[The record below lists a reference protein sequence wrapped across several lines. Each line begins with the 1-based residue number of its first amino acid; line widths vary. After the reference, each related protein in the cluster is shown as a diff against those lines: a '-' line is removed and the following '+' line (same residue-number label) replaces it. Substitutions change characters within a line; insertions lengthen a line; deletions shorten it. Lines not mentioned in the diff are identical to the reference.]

1 MAAKF
6 QYIDNKHML
15 TFKALP
21 KLTFSEDNKGYIKYG
36 KDNLYPQELV
46 RLFNE
51 HPEHRAIVNR
61 KARYIWG
68 KGLKAVNEVDQIKV
82 DTFIDNFN
90 RKETLNQAGKKVSLN
105 TELFNGVYVEVITN
119 LQGQPIEMYFLNSA
133 NCRISECETKLYFSK
148 NWNKNT
154 QAKDIKCINKFENN
168 GTAGTFFIDF
178 KYYTASA
185 SKLESVYPIAQY
197 QSIVNDINTDVDIST
212 FNKNYV
218 SSGFSVGKIINF
230 FNGQPTD
237 EMIHSIERSFK
248 GTYTGENGES
258 LMITHSDRDDKA
270 PEVVDVSVNDLSE
283 KFAFTSKRAMKKI
296 FAGHEMSPELFNIKF
311 DESFLSGSPDL
322 LILQELFVKGY
333 IEPRQTDLL
342 EFLSY
347 LSFLK
352 TGEYL
357 EMMFEPISLIGAD
370 LSNDVDLSIAERRT
384 LKGYA
389 TDEAATKPQAQA
401 VNDAINALSP
411 LVANK
416 VLESMSQ
423 DEIRALA
430 SLPPKNAMTNIDGTP
445 VIDVNGMP
453 VAATNSGT
461 TNDSLTGL
469 SAADNADMYRIV
481 RDYTKGKINEHL
493 AVTRL
498 TAYGI
503 DETQAKKILG
513 IEQTQTI
520 LSKVKNLFSSDK
532 TDKILLALEACAED
546 DNDDDII
553 LIEAA
558 HIYNSKDALKY
569 ERQIMKFA
577 DALVISIEELDN
589 AVLTALKGNPTLTI
603 DDIATTLKYDAIKV
617 SESIARLT
625 KNGFLDDTI
634 GGFKPTQKA
643 LDKPTEPIVSREIYT
658 VYKYDVNPDKPRL
671 SPGGKSRPFCSKM
684 MTLSLTKSWTFER
697 LDAMEN
703 DLGTN
708 VWDYRG
714 GYYNNPDTGVIDPDC
729 RHLWYAITKTRT
741 RKK

>member
-1 MAAKF
+1 MAVKF
-6 QYIDNKHML
+6 QYIDNKHMMS
-15 TFKALP
+15 FKAMP
-21 KLTFSEDNKGYIKYG
+21 KLIFSEDTKGYIKYG

-61 KARYIWG
+61 KSRYIFG
-68 KGLKAVNEVDQIKV
+68 KGIKAVNEVDTIKV
-82 DTFIDNFN
+82 QTFVDNFN
-90 RKETLNQAGKKVSLN
+90 RKESLNQCGKKLTTN

-119 LQGQPIEMYFLNSA
+119 LQGQPIEFYFLNSA

-148 NWNKNT
+148 NWSKNT
-154 QAKDIKCINKFENN
+154 QSRDIKTIYKFENN

-185 SKLESVYPIAQY
+185 SKIESVYPTAQY
-197 QSIVNDINTDVDIST
+197 QSIVNDINTDIDIST

-237 EMIHSIERSFK
+237 DMIHSIERAFK

-270 PEVVDVSVNDLSE
+270 PEVVDVSVTDLSE

-296 FAGHEMSPELFNIKF
+296 FAGHEMAPELFNIKF
-311 DESFLSGSPDL
+311 DDSFLSGSPDL

-333 IEPRQTDLL
+333 IEPRQADLL
-342 EFLSY
+342 EFISY

-370 LSNDVDLSIAERRT
+370 LSNDADLTQDERRK
-384 LKGYA
+384 LKGY
-389 TDEAATKPQAQA
+389 E
-401 VNDAINALSP
+401 P
-411 LVANK
+411 LVAIPTDING
-416 VLESMSQ
+416 Q
-423 DEIRALA
+423 P
-430 SLPPKNAMTNIDGTP
+430 LPIT
-445 VIDVNGMP
+445 
-453 VAATNSGT
+453 ATI
-461 TNDSLTGL
+461 TNDNLTGL

-503 DETQAKKILG
+503 DENQAKKILG
-513 IEQTQTI
+513 IEVKMSSDNDPILMALMSCGRIEDKSTYTI
-520 LSKVKNLFSSDK
+520 LKREKVNFKSSV
-532 TDKILLALEACAED
+532 
-546 DNDDDII
+546 
-553 LIEAA
+553 
-558 HIYNSKDALKY
+558 DALKY

-577 DALVISIEELDN
+577 DALIITVQELDN
-589 AVLTALKGNPTLTI
+589 AVLNALKGNPSMSINELVSITQSEF
-603 DDIATTLKYDAIKV
+603 YKV
-617 SESIARLT
+617 EQSIARLIDKELLT
-625 KNGFLDDTI
+625 DSVS
-634 GGFKPTQKA
+634 GFKPTAKA
-643 LDKPTEPIVSREIYT
+643 LEKKTEPIESDEIYT
-658 VYKYDVNPDKPRL
+658 IYKYEVNEDKPSLR
-671 SPGGKSRPFCSKM
+671 PGGKSRTFCVKM
-684 MTLSLTKSWTFER
+684 LAKKHEYDFEELDRMT
-697 LDAMEN
+697 N

-714 GYYNNPDTGVIDPDC
+714 GYYNNPSTGQIDPDC
-729 RHLWYAITKTRT
+729 RHLWMAETRL
-741 RKK
+741 RKKKK

>member
-68 KGLKAVNEVDQIKV
+68 KGLKAVNEIDQIKV
-82 DTFIDNFN
+82 ETFVDNFN
-90 RKETLNQAGKKVSLN
+90 RKESLNQCGKKLTTN

-148 NWNKNT
+148 NWNRNT
-154 QAKDIKCINKFENN
+154 QSKDIKCINKFENN
-168 GTAGTFFIDF
+168 GMAGTFFIDF

-185 SKLESVYPIAQY
+185 SKLESVYPTAQY
-197 QSIVNDINTDVDIST
+197 QSIVNDINTDIDIST

-237 EMIHSIERSFK
+237 DMIHSIERSFK

-270 PEVVDVSVNDLSE
+270 PEVVDVSVTDLSE

-296 FAGHEMSPELFNIKF
+296 FAGHEMAPELFNIKF

-333 IEPRQTDLL
+333 IEPRQADLL

-370 LSNDVDLSIAERRT
+370 LSNDTDLTQDERRK
-384 LKGYA
+384 LKGY
-389 TDEAATKPQAQA
+389 E
-401 VNDAINALSP
+401 P
-411 LVANK
+411 LVAIPTDING
-416 VLESMSQ
+416 EP
-423 DEIRALA
+423 
-430 SLPPKNAMTNIDGTP
+430 LPI
-445 VIDVNGMP
+445 
-453 VAATNSGT
+453 VATQ
-461 TNDSLTGL
+461 TNDSLKGL

-513 IEQTQTI
+513 IEVKM
-520 LSKVKNLFSSDK
+520 SKEKDKFLAHLEKCAIIEDPTTYTVIKRERVKSSN
-532 TDKILLALEACAED
+532 E
-546 DNDDDII
+546 
-553 LIEAA
+553 
-558 HIYNSKDALKY
+558 ALKY

-577 DALVISIEELDN
+577 DALVISIQELDS
-589 AVLTALKGNPTLTI
+589 AVLNALKGNPNMSI
-603 DDIATTLKYDAIKV
+603 DEIAKATQSDFYKV
-617 SESIARLT
+617 EESIGRLT

-658 VYKYDVNPDKPRL
+658 VYTYDLNEGVSYATNPNKISSNLL
-671 SPGGKSRPFCSKM
+671 STSHEFCKD
-684 MTLSLTKSWTFER
+684 TIGLTNKGMSWEFEAI
-697 LDAMEN
+697 DNMSN
-703 DLGTN
+703 DFGDSA
-708 VWDYRG
+708 WDYRG
-714 GYYNNPDTGVIDPDC
+714 GFTNKGGYIDSTC
-729 RHLWYAITKTRT
+729 NHSWYAETRV
-741 RKK
+741 RNKKK

>member
-36 KDNLYPQELV
+36 KDNMYPQELV

-68 KGLKAVNEVDQIKV
+68 KGLKAVNEIDQIKV

-90 RKETLNQAGKKVSLN
+90 RKETLNQAGKKLSLN

-119 LQGQPIEMYFLNSA
+119 LQGQPIEMYILNSA
-133 NCRISECETKLYFSK
+133 NCRISECETKLYFCK

-212 FNKNYV
+212 FNKNYCA
-218 SSGFSVGKIINF
+218 SGFSVGKIINF
-230 FNGQPTD
+230 YNGQPSD
-237 EMIHSIERSFK
+237 EMVHSIERAFK

-270 PEVVDVSVNDLSE
+270 PEVVDVTVNDLSE

-296 FAGHEMSPELFNIKF
+296 FAGHEMAPELFNIKF

-333 IEPRQTDLL
+333 VEPRQTDLL

-370 LSNDVDLSIAERRT
+370 LSNDADLTQDERRK
-384 LKGYA
+384 LKGY
-389 TDEAATKPQAQA
+389 E
-401 VNDAINALSP
+401 P
-411 LVANK
+411 LVA
-416 VLESMSQ
+416 VPL
-423 DEIRALA
+423 
-430 SLPPKNAMTNIDGTP
+430 
-445 VIDVNGMP
+445 DVNGEP
-453 VAATNSGT
+453 LPISATQ
-461 TNDSLTGL
+461 TNDSLKGL

-481 RDYTKGKINEHL
+481 RDYSKGKINEHL

-513 IEQTQTI
+513 IEVKMSSDNDPVLMA
-520 LSKVKNLFSSDK
+520 LSKCGRIEDPSTYTVLKRERVKSSN
-532 TDKILLALEACAED
+532 E
-546 DNDDDII
+546 
-553 LIEAA
+553 
-558 HIYNSKDALKY
+558 ALKY

-577 DALVISIEELDN
+577 DALLITIQELDS
-589 AVLTALKGNPTLTI
+589 AVLNALKGNPSMSINELV
-603 DDIATTLKYDAIKV
+603 DITQTDFYKV
-617 SESIARLT
+617 EKSIARLIEKGLLEDTT
-625 KNGFLDDTI
+625 K
-634 GGFKPTQKA
+634 GFKPTEKA
-643 LDKPTEPIVSREIYT
+643 AEKKTEPIVSDEIYT
-658 VYKYDVNPDKPRL
+658 VYKYEVNGDKPSL
-671 SPGGKSRPFCSKM
+671 LPGGKSRAFCSKLM
-684 MTLSLTKSWTFER
+684 ALNNEYTFEEIDGIR
-697 LDAMEN
+697 LEGMEN
-703 DLGTN
+703 VAGSN
-708 VWDYRG
+708 IWDYRG
-714 GYYNNPDTGVIDPDC
+714 GYFYNRSTGVTDPDC
-729 RHLWYAITKTRT
+729 RHLWMAETRV
-741 RKK
+741 RKKEKK

>member
-68 KGLKAVNEVDQIKV
+68 KGIKAVNEIDEIKV
-82 DTFIDNFN
+82 NTFIDNFN

-197 QSIVNDINTDVDIST
+197 QSIVNDINTDIDIST
-212 FNKNYV
+212 FNKNYC

-230 FNGQPTD
+230 YNGQPSD
-237 EMIHSIERSFK
+237 EMVHSIERAFK

-270 PEVVDVSVNDLSE
+270 PEVVDVTVSDLSE

-296 FAGHEMSPELFNIKF
+296 FAGHEMAPELFNIKF

-333 IEPRQTDLL
+333 IEPRQADLL

-370 LSNDVDLSIAERRT
+370 LSNDVDLTQDERRK
-384 LKGYA
+384 LKGY
-389 TDEAATKPQAQA
+389 E
-401 VNDAINALSP
+401 P
-411 LVANK
+411 LVA
-416 VLESMSQ
+416 VPL
-423 DEIRALA
+423 
-430 SLPPKNAMTNIDGTP
+430 
-445 VIDVNGMP
+445 DVNGQP
-453 VAATNSGT
+453 LPIVAAI
-461 TNDSLTGL
+461 TNDNLTGL

-481 RDYTKGKINEHL
+481 RDYSKGKINEHL

-503 DETQAKKILG
+503 DESQAKKILG
-513 IEQTQTI
+513 IEVKMSKEKDPI
-520 LSKVKNLFSSDK
+520 LM
-532 TDKILLALEACAED
+532 ALSQCGRIED
-546 DNDDDII
+546 PSTYTV
-553 LIEAA
+553 LKRERVR
-558 HIYNSKDALKY
+558 NSNEALKY

-577 DALVISIEELDN
+577 DALVITIQELDN
-589 AVLTALKGNPTLTI
+589 AVLNALKGDPTVTVN
-603 DDIATTLKYDAIKV
+603 DIAELTKTDTNRIK
-617 SESIARLT
+617 ESITRLVSR
-625 KNGFLDDTI
+625 GYLEDTTD
-634 GGFKPTQKA
+634 GFKPTPKA
-643 LDKPTEPIVSREIYT
+643 AEKKTEPIVSDEIYT
-658 VYKYDVNPDKPRL
+658 IYKYELNPDKPAL
-671 SPGGKSRPFCSKM
+671 KGKSRDFCVDLIALNREWEFDEIDKI
-684 MTLSLTKSWTFER
+684 SLKYI
-697 LDAMEN
+697 
-703 DLGTN
+703 GKN
-708 VWDYRG
+708 VGASNVFDYRG
-714 GYYNNPDTGVIDPDC
+714 GWYYNYETKQTDPDC
-729 RHLWYAITKTRT
+729 RHLWMAETRV
-741 RKK
+741 RKKEKK

>member
-68 KGLKAVNEVDQIKV
+68 KGLKAVNEIDQIKV

-283 KFAFTSKRAMKKI
+283 KFLFTSKRAMKKI
-296 FAGHEMSPELFNIKF
+296 FAGHEMAPELFNIKF

-333 IEPRQTDLL
+333 IEPRQADLL

-370 LSNDVDLSIAERRT
+370 LSNDQDLTQDERRK
-384 LKGYA
+384 LKGY
-389 TDEAATKPQAQA
+389 E
-401 VNDAINALSP
+401 P
-411 LVANK
+411 LVA
-416 VLESMSQ
+416 VPL
-423 DEIRALA
+423 
-430 SLPPKNAMTNIDGTP
+430 
-445 VIDVNGMP
+445 DVNGQP
-453 VAATNSGT
+453 LPITATI
-461 TNDSLTGL
+461 TNDNLTGL

-513 IEQTQTI
+513 IEVKMSSDNDPVLMA
-520 LSKVKNLFSSDK
+520 LSKCGRIEDPSTYTVLKRERVKSSN
-532 TDKILLALEACAED
+532 E
-546 DNDDDII
+546 
-553 LIEAA
+553 
-558 HIYNSKDALKY
+558 ALKY

-577 DALVISIEELDN
+577 DALVISIEELDS
-589 AVLTALKGNPTLTI
+589 AVLNALKGNPSMSINELVDVTQT
-603 DDIATTLKYDAIKV
+603 DFYKV
-617 SESIARLT
+617 EESIARLT

-658 VYKYDVNPDKPRL
+658 VYKYEVNDDKPSL
-671 SPGGKSRPFCSKM
+671 LPGGKSRAFCSKLM
-684 MTLSLTKSWTFER
+684 DMNRVYEFEEIDRISLSGVGK
-697 LDAMEN
+697 N
-703 DLGTN
+703 VGGTN
-708 VWDYRG
+708 IWDYRG
-714 GYYNNPDTGVIDPDC
+714 GYFYNRSTGVIDPDC
-729 RHLWYAITKTRT
+729 RHLWMAETRV
-741 RKK
+741 RNKEKK

>member
-1 MAAKF
+1 MAVKF

-296 FAGHEMSPELFNIKF
+296 FAGHEMAPELFNIKF

-333 IEPRQTDLL
+333 IEPRQADLL

-370 LSNDVDLSIAERRT
+370 LSNDQDLTQDERRK
-384 LKGYA
+384 LKGY
-389 TDEAATKPQAQA
+389 E
-401 VNDAINALSP
+401 P
-411 LVANK
+411 LVAIP
-416 VLESMSQ
+416 L
-423 DEIRALA
+423 
-430 SLPPKNAMTNIDGTP
+430 
-445 VIDVNGMP
+445 DVNGQP
-453 VAATNSGT
+453 LPIVATQ

-503 DETQAKKILG
+503 DETQARKILG
-513 IEQTQTI
+513 IEVKMSSDNDPVLMA
-520 LSKVKNLFSSDK
+520 LSKCGRIEDPSTYTVLKRERVKSSN
-532 TDKILLALEACAED
+532 E
-546 DNDDDII
+546 
-553 LIEAA
+553 
-558 HIYNSKDALKY
+558 ALKY

-577 DALVISIEELDN
+577 DALVITIQELDN
-589 AVLTALKGNPTLTI
+589 AVLNALQGNPTVTINEIAELTK
-603 DDIATTLKYDAIKV
+603 TDANRIK
-617 SESIARLT
+617 ESITRLVSR
-625 KNGFLDDTI
+625 GYLEDTTS
-634 GGFKPTQKA
+634 GFKPTPKA
-643 LDKPTEPIVSREIYT
+643 AEKKAEPIVSDEIYT
-658 VYKYDVNPDKPRL
+658 IYKYEVNDDKPKL
-671 SPGGKSRPFCSKM
+671 LPGGKSREFCSDLIALNREWEFDEIDKIS
-684 MTLSLTKSWTFER
+684 LSGIGK
-697 LDAMEN
+697 N
-703 DLGTN
+703 VGGTN
-708 VWDYRG
+708 IWDYRG
-714 GYYNNPDTGVIDPDC
+714 GYFYNRETGVTDPDC
-729 RHLWYAITKTRT
+729 RHLWMAETRV
-741 RKK
+741 RNKEKK

>member
-68 KGLKAVNEVDQIKV
+68 KGLKAVNEIDQIKV

-185 SKLESVYPIAQY
+185 SKLESVYAIAQY
-197 QSIVNDINTDVDIST
+197 QSIVNDINTDIDIST
-212 FNKNYV
+212 FNKNYC

-230 FNGQPTD
+230 YNGQPSD
-237 EMIHSIERSFK
+237 EMVHSIERAFK

-270 PEVVDVSVNDLSE
+270 PEVVDVTVNDLSE

-296 FAGHEMSPELFNIKF
+296 FAGHEMAPELFNIKF

-333 IEPRQTDLL
+333 VEPRQADLL

-370 LSNDVDLSIAERRT
+370 LSNDTDLTQDERRK
-384 LKGYA
+384 LKGY
-389 TDEAATKPQAQA
+389 E
-401 VNDAINALSP
+401 P
-411 LVANK
+411 LVA
-416 VLESMSQ
+416 VPL
-423 DEIRALA
+423 
-430 SLPPKNAMTNIDGTP
+430 
-445 VIDVNGMP
+445 DVNGQP
-453 VAATNSGT
+453 LPIAATV
-461 TNDSLTGL
+461 TNDNLTGL

-513 IEQTQTI
+513 IEVKM
-520 LSKVKNLFSSDK
+520 SKQKDKFLAHLEKCAIIEDPSTYTVLKRERVKSSN
-532 TDKILLALEACAED
+532 E
-546 DNDDDII
+546 
-553 LIEAA
+553 
-558 HIYNSKDALKY
+558 ALKY

-577 DALVISIEELDN
+577 DALVISIQELDN
-589 AVLTALKGNPTLTI
+589 AVLTALKGNPTMSI
-603 DDIATTLKYDAIKV
+603 DEIAKATQSDFYKV
-617 SESIARLT
+617 EESIGRLT

-658 VYKYDVNPDKPRL
+658 VYTYDLNEGVSYATNPNKISSNLL
-671 SPGGKSRPFCSKM
+671 STSHEFCKD
-684 MTLSLTKSWTFER
+684 TIGLTNKGMSWEFEAI
-697 LDAMEN
+697 DNMSN
-703 DLGTN
+703 DFGDSA
-708 VWDYRG
+708 WDYRG
-714 GYYNNPDTGVIDPDC
+714 GFTNKGGYIDSTC
-729 RHLWYAITKTRT
+729 NHSWYAETRV
-741 RKK
+741 RNKEKK

>member
-68 KGLKAVNEVDQIKV
+68 KGLKAVNEIDQIKV

-133 NCRISECETKLYFSK
+133 NCRISECETKLYFCK

-283 KFAFTSKRAMKKI
+283 KFLFTSKRAMKKI
-296 FAGHEMSPELFNIKF
+296 FAGHEMAPELFNIKF

-333 IEPRQTDLL
+333 VEPRQTDLL

-370 LSNDVDLSIAERRT
+370 LSNDQDLTQDERRK
-384 LKGYA
+384 LKGY
-389 TDEAATKPQAQA
+389 E
-401 VNDAINALSP
+401 P
-411 LVANK
+411 LVA
-416 VLESMSQ
+416 VPL
-423 DEIRALA
+423 
-430 SLPPKNAMTNIDGTP
+430 
-445 VIDVNGMP
+445 DVNGEP
-453 VAATNSGT
+453 LPIAATI
-461 TNDSLTGL
+461 TNDNLKGL

-513 IEQTQTI
+513 IEVKMSSDNDPVLMA
-520 LSKVKNLFSSDK
+520 LSKCGRIEDPSTYTVLKRERVKSSN
-532 TDKILLALEACAED
+532 E
-546 DNDDDII
+546 
-553 LIEAA
+553 
-558 HIYNSKDALKY
+558 ALKY

-577 DALVISIEELDN
+577 DALVISIEELDSAILN
-589 AVLTALKGNPTLTI
+589 ALKGNPSMSINELVEVTQT
-603 DDIATTLKYDAIKV
+603 DFYKV
-617 SESIARLT
+617 EESIARLT

-658 VYKYDVNPDKPRL
+658 VYKYEVNDDKPSL
-671 SPGGKSRPFCSKM
+671 LPGGKSRAFCSKLM
-684 MTLSLTKSWTFER
+684 ALNKEYEFEEIDRISLSDVGK
-697 LDAMEN
+697 N
-703 DLGTN
+703 VGGTN
-708 VWDYRG
+708 IWDYRG
-714 GYYNNPDTGVIDPDC
+714 GYFYNRDTGVIDPDC
-729 RHLWYAITKTRT
+729 RHLWMAETRV
-741 RKK
+741 RNKEKK

>member
-68 KGLKAVNEVDQIKV
+68 KGLKAVNEIDQIKV

-133 NCRISECETKLYFSK
+133 NCRISECETKLYFCK

-283 KFAFTSKRAMKKI
+283 KFLFTSKRAMKKI
-296 FAGHEMSPELFNIKF
+296 FAGHEMAPELFNIKF

-333 IEPRQTDLL
+333 IEPRQADLL

-370 LSNDVDLSIAERRT
+370 LSNDVDLTQDERRK
-384 LKGYA
+384 LKGY
-389 TDEAATKPQAQA
+389 E
-401 VNDAINALSP
+401 P
-411 LVANK
+411 LVA
-416 VLESMSQ
+416 VPL
-423 DEIRALA
+423 
-430 SLPPKNAMTNIDGTP
+430 
-445 VIDVNGMP
+445 DVNGQP
-453 VAATNSGT
+453 LPITATI
-461 TNDSLTGL
+461 TNDNLTGL

-513 IEQTQTI
+513 IE
-520 LSKVKNLFSSDK
+520 VKMSSDK
-532 TDKILLALEACAED
+532 GEDKILAK
-546 DNDDDII
+546 
-553 LIEAA
+553 LISLVKTDTSNYTVLKREK
-558 HIYNSKDALKY
+558 HIRNSNDALKY
-569 ERQIMKFA
+569 ERQVMKFA

-658 VYKYDVNPDKPRL
+658 VYKYEVNPDKPSL
-671 SPGGKSRPFCSKM
+671 LPGGKSRAFCSKLM
-684 MTLSLTKSWTFER
+684 AKMSNPKNYLEFE
-697 LDAMEN
+697 DIDSMEN
-703 DLGTN
+703 DLGTSA
-708 VWDYRG
+708 WDYRG
-714 GYYNNPDTGVIDPDC
+714 GYFYNRSTGSIDPDC
-729 RHLWYAITKTRT
+729 RHLWMAETRV
-741 RKK
+741 RNKEKK

>member
-1 MAAKF
+1 M
-6 QYIDNKHML
+6 
-15 TFKALP
+15 
-21 KLTFSEDNKGYIKYG
+21 
-36 KDNLYPQELV
+36 YPQELV

-61 KARYIWG
+61 KARYIFG
-68 KGLKAVNEVDQIKV
+68 KGIKAVNEVDQIKV
-82 DTFIDNFN
+82 DTFVDNFN
-90 RKETLNQAGKKVSLN
+90 RKESLNQCGKKLTTN

-119 LQGQPIEMYFLNSA
+119 LQGQPIEFYFLNSA

-168 GTAGTFFIDF
+168 GIAGTFFIDF

-283 KFAFTSKRAMKKI
+283 KFLFTSKRAMKKI
-296 FAGHEMSPELFNIKF
+296 FAGHEMAPELFNIKF

-333 IEPRQTDLL
+333 IEPRQADLL

-370 LSNDVDLSIAERRT
+370 LSNDQDLTQDERRK
-384 LKGYA
+384 LKGY
-389 TDEAATKPQAQA
+389 E
-401 VNDAINALSP
+401 P
-411 LVANK
+411 LVA
-416 VLESMSQ
+416 VPL
-423 DEIRALA
+423 
-430 SLPPKNAMTNIDGTP
+430 
-445 VIDVNGMP
+445 DVNGQP
-453 VAATNSGT
+453 LPIVATQ

-513 IEQTQTI
+513 IEVKMSSDNDPVLMA
-520 LSKVKNLFSSDK
+520 LSKCGRIEDPSTYTVLKRERVKSSN
-532 TDKILLALEACAED
+532 E
-546 DNDDDII
+546 
-553 LIEAA
+553 
-558 HIYNSKDALKY
+558 ALKY

-577 DALVISIEELDN
+577 DALVISIQELDSAILN
-589 AVLTALKGNPTLTI
+589 ALKGNPSMSINELVDVTQT
-603 DDIATTLKYDAIKV
+603 DFYKV
-617 SESIARLT
+617 EESIARLT

-658 VYKYDVNPDKPRL
+658 VYKYEVNDDKPSL
-671 SPGGKSRPFCSKM
+671 LPGGKSRAFCSKLM
-684 MTLSLTKSWTFER
+684 DLNKEYEFEEIDRISLSGVGK
-697 LDAMEN
+697 N
-703 DLGTN
+703 VGGTN
-708 VWDYRG
+708 IWDYRG
-714 GYYNNPDTGVIDPDC
+714 GYFYNRSTGSIDPDC
-729 RHLWYAITKTRT
+729 RHLWMAETRV
-741 RKK
+741 RNKEKK

>member
-68 KGLKAVNEVDQIKV
+68 KGLKAVNEIDQIKV
-82 DTFIDNFN
+82 NAFIDNFN
-90 RKETLNQAGKKVSLN
+90 RKETLNQAGKKLSLN

-119 LQGQPIEMYFLNSA
+119 LQGQPIEMYILNSA
-133 NCRISECETKLYFSK
+133 NCRISECETKLYFCK

-168 GTAGTFFIDF
+168 GIAGTFFIDF

-197 QSIVNDINTDVDIST
+197 QSIVNDINTDIDIST
-212 FNKNYV
+212 FNKNYC

-230 FNGQPTD
+230 YNGQPSD
-237 EMIHSIERSFK
+237 EMVHSIERAFK

-270 PEVVDVSVNDLSE
+270 PEVVDVTVNDLSE

-296 FAGHEMSPELFNIKF
+296 FAGHEMAPELFNIKF

-333 IEPRQTDLL
+333 VEPRQEDLL

-370 LSNDVDLSIAERRT
+370 LSNDADLTQDERRK
-384 LKGYA
+384 LKGY
-389 TDEAATKPQAQA
+389 E
-401 VNDAINALSP
+401 P
-411 LVANK
+411 LVA
-416 VLESMSQ
+416 VPL
-423 DEIRALA
+423 
-430 SLPPKNAMTNIDGTP
+430 
-445 VIDVNGMP
+445 DVNGQP
-453 VAATNSGT
+453 LPIAATV
-461 TNDSLTGL
+461 TNDNLTGL

-503 DETQAKKILG
+503 DESQAKKILG
-513 IEQTQTI
+513 IE
-520 LSKVKNLFSSDK
+520 VKMSSDK
-532 TDKILLALEACAED
+532 GEDKILAK
-546 DNDDDII
+546 
-553 LIEAA
+553 LISLVKTDTSNYTVLKREK
-558 HIYNSKDALKY
+558 HIRNSNDALKY
-569 ERQIMKFA
+569 ERQVMKFA
-577 DALVISIEELDN
+577 DALLITIQELDS
-589 AVLTALKGNPTLTI
+589 AVLNALQGNPTMTVNELV
-603 DDIATTLKYDAIKV
+603 DITQTDFYKV
-617 SESIARLT
+617 EKSIARLIEKGLLEDTT
-625 KNGFLDDTI
+625 K
-634 GGFKPTQKA
+634 GFKPTEKA
-643 LDKPTEPIVSREIYT
+643 LDKKTEPIVSDEIYT
-658 VYKYDVNPDKPRL
+658 VYKYEVNDEKPSL
-671 SPGGKSRPFCSKM
+671 LPGGKSREFCSKLIAKM
-684 MTLSLTKSWTFER
+684 SNPKNYLEFE
-697 LDAMEN
+697 DIDSMEN
-703 DLGTN
+703 DLGTSA
-708 VWDYRG
+708 WDYRG
-714 GYYNNPDTGVIDPDC
+714 GYFYNRSTGVTDPDC
-729 RHLWYAITKTRT
+729 RHLWMAETRV
-741 RKK
+741 RKKEKK

>member
-68 KGLKAVNEVDQIKV
+68 KRLKAVNEIDQIKV

-168 GTAGTFFIDF
+168 GIAGTFFIDF

-283 KFAFTSKRAMKKI
+283 KFLFTSKRAMKKI
-296 FAGHEMSPELFNIKF
+296 FAGHEMAPELFNIKF

-333 IEPRQTDLL
+333 IEPRQADLL

-370 LSNDVDLSIAERRT
+370 LSNDQDLTQDERRK
-384 LKGYA
+384 LKGY
-389 TDEAATKPQAQA
+389 E
-401 VNDAINALSP
+401 P
-411 LVANK
+411 LVA
-416 VLESMSQ
+416 VPL
-423 DEIRALA
+423 
-430 SLPPKNAMTNIDGTP
+430 
-445 VIDVNGMP
+445 DVNGQP
-453 VAATNSGT
+453 LPIVATQ

-513 IEQTQTI
+513 IEVKMSSDNDPVLMA
-520 LSKVKNLFSSDK
+520 LSKCGRIEDPSTYTVLKRERVKSSN
-532 TDKILLALEACAED
+532 E
-546 DNDDDII
+546 
-553 LIEAA
+553 
-558 HIYNSKDALKY
+558 ALKY

-577 DALVISIEELDN
+577 DALVISIQELDSAILN
-589 AVLTALKGNPTLTI
+589 ALKGNPSMSINELVDVTQT
-603 DDIATTLKYDAIKV
+603 DFYKV
-617 SESIARLT
+617 EESIARLT

-658 VYKYDVNPDKPRL
+658 VYKYEVNDDKPSL
-671 SPGGKSRPFCSKM
+671 LPGGKSRAFCSKLM
-684 MTLSLTKSWTFER
+684 DLNKEYEFEEIDRISLSGVGK
-697 LDAMEN
+697 N
-703 DLGTN
+703 VGGTN
-708 VWDYRG
+708 IWDYRG
-714 GYYNNPDTGVIDPDC
+714 GYFYNRSTGSIDPDC
-729 RHLWYAITKTRT
+729 RHLWMAETRV
-741 RKK
+741 RNKEKK

>member
-68 KGLKAVNEVDQIKV
+68 KGLKAVNEIDQIKV

-148 NWNKNT
+148 NWNRNT
-154 QAKDIKCINKFENN
+154 QSKDIKCINKFENN

-237 EMIHSIERSFK
+237 DMIHSIERSFK

-283 KFAFTSKRAMKKI
+283 KFLFTSKRAMKKI
-296 FAGHEMSPELFNIKF
+296 FAGHEMAPELFNIKF

-333 IEPRQTDLL
+333 IEPRQNDLL

-370 LSNDVDLSIAERRT
+370 LSNDTDLTQDERRK
-384 LKGYA
+384 LKGYEPLTAIPTDINGQPLPITA
-389 TDEAATKPQAQA
+389 T
-401 VNDAINALSP
+401 I
-411 LVANK
+411 
-416 VLESMSQ
+416 
-423 DEIRALA
+423 
-430 SLPPKNAMTNIDGTP
+430 
-445 VIDVNGMP
+445 
-453 VAATNSGT
+453 
-461 TNDSLTGL
+461 TNDSLKGL

-481 RDYTKGKINEHL
+481 RDYSKGKINEHL

-513 IEQTQTI
+513 IEVKM
-520 LSKVKNLFSSDK
+520 SKQKDKFLAHLEKCAIIEDPTTYTVIKRERVKSSN
-532 TDKILLALEACAED
+532 E
-546 DNDDDII
+546 
-553 LIEAA
+553 
-558 HIYNSKDALKY
+558 ALKY

-577 DALVISIEELDN
+577 DALVISIQELDN
-589 AVLTALKGNPTLTI
+589 AVLTALKGNPSMSI
-603 DDIATTLKYDAIKV
+603 DEIAKTTQSDFYKV
-617 SESIARLT
+617 EESIARLT

-658 VYKYDVNPDKPRL
+658 VYTYDLNEGVSYAGNPNKISSNLL
-671 SPGGKSRPFCSKM
+671 STSHEFCKD
-684 MTLSLTKSWTFER
+684 TIGLTNKGMSWEFEAI
-697 LDAMEN
+697 DNMSN
-703 DLGTN
+703 DFGDN
-708 VWDYRG
+708 AWDYRG
-714 GYYNNPDTGVIDPDC
+714 GFTNKGGYIDSTC
-729 RHLWYAITKTRT
+729 NHSWYAETRS
-741 RKK
+741 RNKEKK

>member
-68 KGLKAVNEVDQIKV
+68 KGIKAVNEIDQIKV
-82 DTFIDNFN
+82 ETFIDNFN

-218 SSGFSVGKIINF
+218 SSGFSVGKIVNF
-230 FNGQPTD
+230 FNGMLTD
-237 EMIHSIERSFK
+237 EMVHSIERAFK

-270 PEVVDVSVNDLSE
+270 PEVVDVTVSDLSE

-296 FAGHEMSPELFNIKF
+296 FAGHEMAPELFNLKF

-370 LSNDVDLSIAERRT
+370 LSNDADLTQDERRK
-384 LKGYA
+384 LKGY
-389 TDEAATKPQAQA
+389 D
-401 VNDAINALSP
+401 P
-411 LVANK
+411 LVA
-416 VLESMSQ
+416 VPL
-423 DEIRALA
+423 
-430 SLPPKNAMTNIDGTP
+430 
-445 VIDVNGMP
+445 DVNGQP
-453 VAATNSGT
+453 LPIVAAI
-461 TNDSLTGL
+461 TNDNLTGL

-481 RDYTKGKINEHL
+481 RDYSKGKINEHL

-503 DETQAKKILG
+503 DESQAKKILG
-513 IEQTQTI
+513 IE
-520 LSKVKNLFSSDK
+520 VKMSSQKDK
-532 TDKILLALEACAED
+532 FLMHLEQNGIVED
-546 DNDDDII
+546 PSTYTVIKRERVKSSN
-553 LIEAA
+553 E
-558 HIYNSKDALKY
+558 ALKY

-577 DALVISIEELDN
+577 DALLITIQELDSAILN
-589 AVLTALKGNPTLTI
+589 ALKGNPSMSINELVDVTQT
-603 DDIATTLKYDAIKV
+603 DFYKV
-617 SESIARLT
+617 EKSIARLIEKGLLEDTT
-625 KNGFLDDTI
+625 K
-634 GGFKPTQKA
+634 GFKPTEKA
-643 LDKPTEPIVSREIYT
+643 LDKKTEPIVSDEIYT
-658 VYKYDVNPDKPRL
+658 VYTYDLNEGVSYATNPNRISDNLL
-671 SPGGKSRPFCSKM
+671 STSHEFCKD
-684 MTLSLTKSWTFER
+684 TIGLTNKGMSWEFEAI
-697 LDAMEN
+697 DNMSN
-703 DLGTN
+703 DFGMN
-708 VWDYRG
+708 GWDYRG
-714 GYYNNPDTGVIDPDC
+714 GFTNKGGYIDSTC
-729 RHLWYAITKTRT
+729 NHSWYAETRV
-741 RKK
+741 RNKEKK

>member
-68 KGLKAVNEVDQIKV
+68 KGLKAVNEVDKIKV

-90 RKETLNQAGKKVSLN
+90 RKETLNQTGKKVSLN

-133 NCRISECETKLYFSK
+133 NCRISECETKLYFCK

-154 QAKDIKCINKFENN
+154 QSKDIKCINKFENN

-218 SSGFSVGKIINF
+218 ASGFSVNKIINF
-230 FNGQPTD
+230 FNGQPSD
-237 EMIHSIERSFK
+237 EMVHSIERTFK

-270 PEVVDVSVNDLSE
+270 PEVVDVSVEDLAE

-296 FAGHEMSPELFNIKF
+296 FAGHEMAPELFNIKF

-370 LSNDVDLSIAERRT
+370 LSNDQDLTKDERRK
-384 LKGYA
+384 LKGY
-389 TDEAATKPQAQA
+389 E
-401 VNDAINALSP
+401 P
-411 LVANK
+411 LVA
-416 VLESMSQ
+416 V
-423 DEIRALA
+423 
-430 SLPPKNAMTNIDGTP
+430 PT
-445 VIDVNGMP
+445 DVNGKP
-453 VAATNSGT
+453 LPIVATQ
-461 TNDSLTGL
+461 TNDSLKGL

-481 RDYTKGKINEHL
+481 RDYSKGKINEHL

-513 IEQTQTI
+513 IEVKMSSDNDPVLMA
-520 LSKVKNLFSSDK
+520 LSKCGR
-532 TDKILLALEACAED
+532 IED
-546 DNDDDII
+546 PSTYTV
-553 LIEAA
+553 LKRERVR
-558 HIYNSKDALKY
+558 NSNEALKY

-577 DALVISIEELDN
+577 DALLITIQELDS
-589 AVLTALKGNPTLTI
+589 AVLNALQGNPTMTI
-603 DDIATTLKYDAIKV
+603 NELVDITQTDFYKV
-617 SESIARLT
+617 EKSIARLIEKGLLEDTT
-625 KNGFLDDTI
+625 K
-634 GGFKPTQKA
+634 GFKPTEKA
-643 LDKPTEPIVSREIYT
+643 LDKKTEPIVSDEIYT
-658 VYKYDVNPDKPRL
+658 VYKYEVNEDKPSL
-671 SPGGKSRPFCSKM
+671 LPGGKSRAFCSKLM
-684 MTLSLTKSWTFER
+684 ALNNEYTFEEIDGIR
-697 LDAMEN
+697 LEGMEN
-703 DLGTN
+703 VAGSN
-708 VWDYRG
+708 IWDYRG
-714 GYYNNPDTGVIDPDC
+714 GYFYNRSTGITDPDC
-729 RHLWYAITKTRT
+729 RHLWMAETRV
-741 RKK
+741 RKKEKK

>member
-82 DTFIDNFN
+82 NAFIDNFN
-90 RKETLNQAGKKVSLN
+90 RKETLNQAGKKLSLN

-119 LQGQPIEMYFLNSA
+119 LQGQPIEMYILNSA
-133 NCRISECETKLYFSK
+133 NCRISECETKLYFCK

-212 FNKNYV
+212 FNKNYC

-230 FNGQPTD
+230 YNGQPSD
-237 EMIHSIERSFK
+237 EMVHSIERAFK

-270 PEVVDVSVNDLSE
+270 PEVVDVTVNDLSE

-296 FAGHEMSPELFNIKF
+296 FAGHEMAPELFNIKF

-333 IEPRQTDLL
+333 VEPRQTDLL

-370 LSNDVDLSIAERRT
+370 LSNDQDLTQDERRK
-384 LKGYA
+384 LKGY
-389 TDEAATKPQAQA
+389 E
-401 VNDAINALSP
+401 P
-411 LVANK
+411 LVA
-416 VLESMSQ
+416 VPL
-423 DEIRALA
+423 
-430 SLPPKNAMTNIDGTP
+430 
-445 VIDVNGMP
+445 DVNGEP
-453 VAATNSGT
+453 LPIAATQ
-461 TNDSLTGL
+461 TNDSLKGL

-481 RDYTKGKINEHL
+481 RDYSKGKINEHL

-513 IEQTQTI
+513 IE
-520 LSKVKNLFSSDK
+520 VKMSSDK
-532 TDKILLALEACAED
+532 GKDKILAK
-546 DNDDDII
+546 
-553 LIEAA
+553 LISLVKTDTSNYTVLKREK
-558 HIYNSKDALKY
+558 HIRNSNDALKY
-569 ERQIMKFA
+569 ERQVMKFA
-577 DALVISIEELDN
+577 DALLITIQELDS
-589 AVLTALKGNPTLTI
+589 AVLNALQGNPTMTVNELV
-603 DDIATTLKYDAIKV
+603 DITQTDFYKV
-617 SESIARLT
+617 EKSIARLIEKGLLEDTT
-625 KNGFLDDTI
+625 K
-634 GGFKPTQKA
+634 GFKPTEKA
-643 LDKPTEPIVSREIYT
+643 LDKKTEPIVSDEIYT
-658 VYKYDVNPDKPRL
+658 VYKYEVNDEKPSL
-671 SPGGKSRPFCSKM
+671 LPGGKSREFCSKLIAKM
-684 MTLSLTKSWTFER
+684 SNPKNYLEFE
-697 LDAMEN
+697 DIDSMEN
-703 DLGTN
+703 DLGTSA
-708 VWDYRG
+708 WDYRG
-714 GYYNNPDTGVIDPDC
+714 GYFYNRSTGVTDPDC
-729 RHLWYAITKTRT
+729 RHLWMAETRV
-741 RKK
+741 RKKEKK

>member
-68 KGLKAVNEVDQIKV
+68 KGLKAVNEVDEIKV
-82 DTFIDNFN
+82 NAFIDNFN
-90 RKETLNQAGKKVSLN
+90 RKETLNQAGKKLSLN

-119 LQGQPIEMYFLNSA
+119 LQGQPIEMYILNSA
-133 NCRISECETKLYFSK
+133 NCRISECETKLYFCK

-212 FNKNYV
+212 FNKNYCA
-218 SSGFSVGKIINF
+218 SGFSVGKIINF
-230 FNGQPTD
+230 YNGQPSD
-237 EMIHSIERSFK
+237 EMVHSIERAFK

-270 PEVVDVSVNDLSE
+270 PEVVDVTVNDLSE

-296 FAGHEMSPELFNIKF
+296 FAGHEMAPELFNIKF

-333 IEPRQTDLL
+333 VEPRQTDLL

-370 LSNDVDLSIAERRT
+370 LSNDADLTQDERRK
-384 LKGYA
+384 LKGYEPL
-389 TDEAATKPQAQA
+389 T
-401 VNDAINALSP
+401 AIP
-411 LVANK
+411 L
-416 VLESMSQ
+416 
-423 DEIRALA
+423 
-430 SLPPKNAMTNIDGTP
+430 
-445 VIDVNGMP
+445 DVNGEP
-453 VAATNSGT
+453 LPITATV
-461 TNDSLTGL
+461 TNDSLKGL

-481 RDYTKGKINEHL
+481 RDYSKGKINEHL

-503 DETQAKKILG
+503 DEIQAKKILG
-513 IEQTQTI
+513 IE
-520 LSKVKNLFSSDK
+520 VKMSSDK
-532 TDKILLALEACAED
+532 GEDKILAK
-546 DNDDDII
+546 
-553 LIEAA
+553 LISLVKTDTSNYTVLKREK
-558 HIYNSKDALKY
+558 HIRNSNDALKY

-577 DALVISIEELDN
+577 DALLITIQELDS
-589 AVLTALKGNPTLTI
+589 AVLNALQGNPTMTI
-603 DDIATTLKYDAIKV
+603 NELVDITQTDFYKV
-617 SESIARLT
+617 EKSIARLIEKGLLEDTT
-625 KNGFLDDTI
+625 K
-634 GGFKPTQKA
+634 GFKPTEKA
-643 LDKPTEPIVSREIYT
+643 LDKKTEPIVSDEIYT
-658 VYKYDVNPDKPRL
+658 VYKYEVNDEKPSL
-671 SPGGKSRPFCSKM
+671 LPGGKSREFCSKLIAKM
-684 MTLSLTKSWTFER
+684 SNPKNYLEFE
-697 LDAMEN
+697 DIDSMEN
-703 DLGTN
+703 DLGTSA
-708 VWDYRG
+708 WDYRG
-714 GYYNNPDTGVIDPDC
+714 GYFYNRSTGVTDPDC
-729 RHLWYAITKTRT
+729 RHLWMAETRV
-741 RKK
+741 RKKEKK

>member
-21 KLTFSEDNKGYIKYG
+21 KLTFSEDTKGYIKYG

-46 RLFNE
+46 RLYNE
-51 HPEHRAIVNR
+51 HPEHRAIINR

-82 DTFIDNFN
+82 NTFIDSFN
-90 RKETLNQAGKKVSLN
+90 RKETLNQAGKKLSPN

-119 LQGQPIEMYFLNSA
+119 LQGQPIEFYFLNSA
-133 NCRISECETKLYFSK
+133 NCRISECETKLYFCK

-154 QAKDIKCINKFENN
+154 QSKDIKCINKFENK
-168 GTAGTFFIDF
+168 GVAGTFFIDF

-185 SKLESVYPIAQY
+185 SKLESVYPTAQY

-237 EMIHSIERSFK
+237 DMIHSIERSFK

-283 KFAFTSKRAMKKI
+283 KFLFTSKRAMKKI
-296 FAGHEMSPELFNIKF
+296 FAGHEMAPELFNIKF

-333 IEPRQTDLL
+333 IEPRQSDLL

-370 LSNDVDLSIAERRT
+370 LSNDADLTQDERRK
-384 LKGYA
+384 LKGY
-389 TDEAATKPQAQA
+389 E
-401 VNDAINALSP
+401 P
-411 LVANK
+411 LVA
-416 VLESMSQ
+416 
-423 DEIRALA
+423 I
-430 SLPPKNAMTNIDGTP
+430 PT
-445 VIDVNGMP
+445 DVNGEP
-453 VAATNSGT
+453 LPIVATQ
-461 TNDSLTGL
+461 TNDSLKGL

-481 RDYTKGKINEHL
+481 RDYSKGKINEHL

-513 IEQTQTI
+513 IEVKMSSDNDPILMALMSCGRIEDKSTYTI
-520 LSKVKNLFSSDK
+520 LKREKVNFKSSV
-532 TDKILLALEACAED
+532 
-546 DNDDDII
+546 
-553 LIEAA
+553 
-558 HIYNSKDALKY
+558 DALKY

-577 DALVISIEELDN
+577 DALIITVQELDN
-589 AVLTALKGNPTLTI
+589 AVLNALKGNPNMSINELVDVTQSEFF
-603 DDIATTLKYDAIKV
+603 KV
-617 SESIARLT
+617 EQSIARLIEKGLLEDN
-625 KNGFLDDTI
+625 KN
-634 GGFKPTQKA
+634 GFKPTEKA
-643 LDKPTEPIVSREIYT
+643 LEKKTEPIESDEIYT
-658 VYKYDVNPDKPRL
+658 VYKYEVNDDKPSLR
-671 SPGGKSRPFCSKM
+671 PGGKSRTFCVKM
-684 MTLSLTKSWTFER
+684 LAKKHEYDFEELDKMT
-697 LDAMEN
+697 N

-714 GYYNNPDTGVIDPDC
+714 GYYNNPSTGQIDPDC
-729 RHLWYAITKTRT
+729 RHLWMAETRL
-741 RKK
+741 RKKEKK

>member
-68 KGLKAVNEVDQIKV
+68 KGLKAVNEIDQIKV

-168 GTAGTFFIDF
+168 GIAGTFFIDF

-283 KFAFTSKRAMKKI
+283 KFLFTSKRAMKKI
-296 FAGHEMSPELFNIKF
+296 FAGHEMAPELFNIKF

-333 IEPRQTDLL
+333 IEPRQADLL

-370 LSNDVDLSIAERRT
+370 LSNDTDLTQDERRK
-384 LKGYA
+384 LKGY
-389 TDEAATKPQAQA
+389 E
-401 VNDAINALSP
+401 P
-411 LVANK
+411 LVAIP
-416 VLESMSQ
+416 L
-423 DEIRALA
+423 
-430 SLPPKNAMTNIDGTP
+430 
-445 VIDVNGMP
+445 DVNGQP
-453 VAATNSGT
+453 LPIVAAI
-461 TNDSLTGL
+461 TNDNLTGL

-513 IEQTQTI
+513 IEVKM
-520 LSKVKNLFSSDK
+520 SKQKDKFLAHLEKCAIIEDPSTYTVIKRERVKSSN
-532 TDKILLALEACAED
+532 E
-546 DNDDDII
+546 
-553 LIEAA
+553 
-558 HIYNSKDALKY
+558 ALKY

-577 DALVISIEELDN
+577 DALVISIQELDN
-589 AVLTALKGNPTLTI
+589 AVLTALKGNPSMSI
-603 DDIATTLKYDAIKV
+603 DEIAKATQSDFYKV
-617 SESIARLT
+617 EESIGRLT

-658 VYKYDVNPDKPRL
+658 VYTYDLNEGVSYATNPNKISRNLL
-671 SPGGKSRPFCSKM
+671 STSHEFCKD
-684 MTLSLTKSWTFER
+684 TIGLTNKGMSWEFEAI
-697 LDAMEN
+697 DNMSN
-703 DLGTN
+703 DFGDN
-708 VWDYRG
+708 AWDYRG
-714 GYYNNPDTGVIDPDC
+714 GFTNKGGYIDSTC
-729 RHLWYAITKTRT
+729 NHSWYAETRV
-741 RKK
+741 RNKEKK

>member
-68 KGLKAVNEVDQIKV
+68 KGLKAVNEIDQIKV
-82 DTFIDNFN
+82 ETFVDNFN
-90 RKETLNQAGKKVSLN
+90 RKESLNQCGKKLTTN

-148 NWNKNT
+148 NWNRNT
-154 QAKDIKCINKFENN
+154 QSKDIKCINKFENN
-168 GTAGTFFIDF
+168 GMAGTFFIDF

-185 SKLESVYPIAQY
+185 SKLESVYPTAQY
-197 QSIVNDINTDVDIST
+197 QSIVNDINTDIDIST

-237 EMIHSIERSFK
+237 DMIHSIERSFK

-270 PEVVDVSVNDLSE
+270 PEVVDVSVTDLSE

-296 FAGHEMSPELFNIKF
+296 FAGHEMAPELFNIKF

-333 IEPRQTDLL
+333 IEPRQIDLL

-370 LSNDVDLSIAERRT
+370 LSNDTDLTQDERRK
-384 LKGYA
+384 LKGYEPLTAIPTDINGEPLPIVA
-389 TDEAATKPQAQA
+389 TQ
-401 VNDAINALSP
+401 
-411 LVANK
+411 
-416 VLESMSQ
+416 
-423 DEIRALA
+423 
-430 SLPPKNAMTNIDGTP
+430 
-445 VIDVNGMP
+445 
-453 VAATNSGT
+453 
-461 TNDSLTGL
+461 TNDSLKGL

-513 IEQTQTI
+513 IEVKM
-520 LSKVKNLFSSDK
+520 SKEKDKFLAHLEKCAIIEDPTTYTVIKRERVKSSN
-532 TDKILLALEACAED
+532 E
-546 DNDDDII
+546 
-553 LIEAA
+553 
-558 HIYNSKDALKY
+558 ALKY

-577 DALVISIEELDN
+577 DALVISIQELDS
-589 AVLTALKGNPTLTI
+589 AVLNALKGNPNMSI
-603 DDIATTLKYDAIKV
+603 DEIAKATQSDFYKV
-617 SESIARLT
+617 EESIGRLT

-658 VYKYDVNPDKPRL
+658 VYTYHLNEGVSYATNPNKISSNLL
-671 SPGGKSRPFCSKM
+671 STSHEFCKD
-684 MTLSLTKSWTFER
+684 TIGLTNKGMSWEFEAI
-697 LDAMEN
+697 DNMSN
-703 DLGTN
+703 DFGDSA
-708 VWDYRG
+708 WDYRG
-714 GYYNNPDTGVIDPDC
+714 GFTNKGGYIDSTC
-729 RHLWYAITKTRT
+729 NHSWYAETRV
-741 RKK
+741 RNKKK

>member
-21 KLTFSEDNKGYIKYG
+21 KLTFSEDTKGYIKYG
-36 KDNLYPQELV
+36 KDNMYPQELV

-133 NCRISECETKLYFSK
+133 NCRISECETKLYFCK

-154 QAKDIKCINKFENN
+154 QSKDIKCINKFENN

-237 EMIHSIERSFK
+237 DMIHSIERSFK

-296 FAGHEMSPELFNIKF
+296 FAGHEMAPELFNIKF

-370 LSNDVDLSIAERRT
+370 LSNDTDLTQDERRK
-384 LKGYA
+384 LKGYEPLTAIPTDINGEPLPIVA
-389 TDEAATKPQAQA
+389 TQ
-401 VNDAINALSP
+401 
-411 LVANK
+411 
-416 VLESMSQ
+416 
-423 DEIRALA
+423 
-430 SLPPKNAMTNIDGTP
+430 
-445 VIDVNGMP
+445 
-453 VAATNSGT
+453 
-461 TNDSLTGL
+461 TNDSLKGL

-503 DETQAKKILG
+503 DENQAKKILG
-513 IEQTQTI
+513 IE
-520 LSKVKNLFSSDK
+520 VKMSSDK
-532 TDKILLALEACAED
+532 GDKFLAHLEKNGIVED
-546 DNDDDII
+546 PSTYTVIKRERVKSSN
-553 LIEAA
+553 E
-558 HIYNSKDALKY
+558 ALKY

-577 DALVISIEELDN
+577 DALIITVQELDN
-589 AVLTALKGNPTLTI
+589 AVLNALKGNPSMSINELV
-603 DDIATTLKYDAIKV
+603 DITQSEFFKV
-617 SESIARLT
+617 EQSIARLIEKGLLEDN
-625 KNGFLDDTI
+625 KN
-634 GGFKPTQKA
+634 GFKPTEKA
-643 LDKPTEPIVSREIYT
+643 INKPTEPIESDEIYT
-658 VYKYDVNPDKPRL
+658 LYTYGLNEGVSYATNKNRISDVLL
-671 SPGGKSRPFCSKM
+671 STSHDFCKDTFKLQMGKKM
-684 MTLSLTKSWTFER
+684 GWDFETI
-697 LDAMEN
+697 DGWKN
-703 DLGTN
+703 DFGDSA
-708 VWDYRG
+708 WDYRG
-714 GYYNNPDTGVIDPDC
+714 GFTNKGGYIDSTC
-729 RHLWYAITKTRT
+729 NHSWYAETRL
-741 RKK
+741 RKKEKK

>member
-68 KGLKAVNEVDQIKV
+68 KGIKAVNEIDEIKV
-82 DTFIDNFN
+82 NTFIDNFN

-218 SSGFSVGKIINF
+218 SSGFSVGKIVNF
-230 FNGQPTD
+230 FNGMPTD
-237 EMIHSIERSFK
+237 EMAHSIERSFK
-248 GTYTGENGES
+248 GTFTGENGES

-270 PEVVDVSVNDLSE
+270 PEVVDVTVNDLSE

-296 FAGHEMSPELFNIKF
+296 FAGHEMAPELFNIKF

-333 IEPRQTDLL
+333 IEPRQNDLL

-370 LSNDVDLSIAERRT
+370 LSNDTDLTQDERRK
-384 LKGYA
+384 LKGY
-389 TDEAATKPQAQA
+389 
-401 VNDAINALSP
+401 DA
-411 LVANK
+411 LVA
-416 VLESMSQ
+416 VPL
-423 DEIRALA
+423 
-430 SLPPKNAMTNIDGTP
+430 
-445 VIDVNGMP
+445 DVNGQP
-453 VAATNSGT
+453 LPIVAAI
-461 TNDSLTGL
+461 TNDNLTGL

-481 RDYTKGKINEHL
+481 RDYSKGKINEHL

-513 IEQTQTI
+513 IEVKMSSEVDNVLMA
-520 LSKVKNLFSSDK
+520 LSQCGRIEDPSTYTVLKRERVKSSN
-532 TDKILLALEACAED
+532 E
-546 DNDDDII
+546 
-553 LIEAA
+553 
-558 HIYNSKDALKY
+558 ALKY

-577 DALVISIEELDN
+577 DALVITIQELDN
-589 AVLTALKGNPTLTI
+589 AVLNALQGNPTMTINEIAELTK
-603 DDIATTLKYDAIKV
+603 TDANRIK
-617 SESIARLT
+617 ESITRLVSR
-625 KNGFLDDTI
+625 GYLEDTTD
-634 GGFKPTQKA
+634 GFKPTPKA
-643 LDKPTEPIVSREIYT
+643 AEKKAEPIVSDEIYT
-658 VYKYDVNPDKPRL
+658 VYKYEVNEDKPNL
-671 SPGGKSRPFCSKM
+671 LPGGKSRTFCSKLM
-684 MTLSLTKSWTFER
+684 DMDRVYEFEEIDGIR
-697 LDAMEN
+697 LKGVGSN
-703 DLGTN
+703 ISGSN
-708 VWDYRG
+708 IWDYRG
-714 GYYNNPDTGVIDPDC
+714 SYYTWPKNSSEPGRIDPDC
-729 RHLWYAITKTRT
+729 RHLWMAETRV
-741 RKK
+741 RKKEKK

>member
-68 KGLKAVNEVDQIKV
+68 KGLKAVNEIDQIKV

-230 FNGQPTD
+230 FNGMPTD
-237 EMIHSIERSFK
+237 EMAHSIERSFK
-248 GTYTGENGES
+248 GTFTGENGES

-296 FAGHEMSPELFNIKF
+296 FAGHEMAPELFNIKF

-333 IEPRQTDLL
+333 VEPRQTDLL

-370 LSNDVDLSIAERRT
+370 LSNDADLTQDERRK
-384 LKGYA
+384 LKGY
-389 TDEAATKPQAQA
+389 E
-401 VNDAINALSP
+401 P
-411 LVANK
+411 LVA
-416 VLESMSQ
+416 VPL
-423 DEIRALA
+423 
-430 SLPPKNAMTNIDGTP
+430 
-445 VIDVNGMP
+445 DVNGQP
-453 VAATNSGT
+453 LPIAATV
-461 TNDSLTGL
+461 TNDNLTGL

-481 RDYTKGKINEHL
+481 RDYSKGKINEHL

-513 IEQTQTI
+513 IE
-520 LSKVKNLFSSDK
+520 VKM
-532 TDKILLALEACAED
+532 
-546 DNDDDII
+546 
-553 LIEAA
+553 
-558 HIYNSKDALKY
+558 SKDKDPILMALSQCGRIEDPSTYTVLKRERVRNSNEALKY

-577 DALVISIEELDN
+577 DALLITIQELDS
-589 AVLTALKGNPTLTI
+589 AVLNALKGNPSMSINELV
-603 DDIATTLKYDAIKV
+603 DITQTDFYKV
-617 SESIARLT
+617 EKSIARLIEKGLLEDTT
-625 KNGFLDDTI
+625 K
-634 GGFKPTQKA
+634 GFKPTEKA
-643 LDKPTEPIVSREIYT
+643 LDKKTEPIVSDEIYT
-658 VYKYDVNPDKPRL
+658 VYKYELNPDKPPL
-671 SPGGKSRPFCSKM
+671 KGKSREFCSDLIDLNKEWEFEEIDRI
-684 MTLSLTKSWTFER
+684 SLKGIGKNVG
-697 LDAMEN
+697 A
-703 DLGTN
+703 TN
-708 VWDYRG
+708 IWDYRG
-714 GYYNNPDTGVIDPDC
+714 GWYYNYETKQTDPDC
-729 RHLWYAITKTRT
+729 RHLWMAETRV
-741 RKK
+741 RKKEKK

>member
-68 KGLKAVNEVDQIKV
+68 KGLKAVNEIDQIKV
-82 DTFIDNFN
+82 ETFVDNFN
-90 RKETLNQAGKKVSLN
+90 RKENLNQCGKKLTTN

-148 NWNKNT
+148 NWNRNT
-154 QAKDIKCINKFENN
+154 QSKDIKCINKFENN
-168 GTAGTFFIDF
+168 GMAGTFFIDF

-185 SKLESVYPIAQY
+185 SKLESVYPTAQY
-197 QSIVNDINTDVDIST
+197 QSIVNDINTDIDIST

-237 EMIHSIERSFK
+237 DMIHSIERSFK

-270 PEVVDVSVNDLSE
+270 PEVVDVSVTDLSE

-296 FAGHEMSPELFNIKF
+296 FAGHEMAPELFNIKF

-333 IEPRQTDLL
+333 IEPRQIDLL

-370 LSNDVDLSIAERRT
+370 LSNDTDLTQDERRK
-384 LKGYA
+384 LKGYEPLTAIPTDINGEPLPIVA
-389 TDEAATKPQAQA
+389 TQ
-401 VNDAINALSP
+401 
-411 LVANK
+411 
-416 VLESMSQ
+416 
-423 DEIRALA
+423 
-430 SLPPKNAMTNIDGTP
+430 
-445 VIDVNGMP
+445 
-453 VAATNSGT
+453 
-461 TNDSLTGL
+461 TNDSLKGL

-513 IEQTQTI
+513 IEVKM
-520 LSKVKNLFSSDK
+520 SKEKDKFLAHLEKCAIIEDPTTYTVIKRERVKSSN
-532 TDKILLALEACAED
+532 E
-546 DNDDDII
+546 
-553 LIEAA
+553 
-558 HIYNSKDALKY
+558 ALKY

-577 DALVISIEELDN
+577 DALVISIQELDS
-589 AVLTALKGNPTLTI
+589 AVLNALKGNPNMSI
-603 DDIATTLKYDAIKV
+603 DEIAKATQSDFYKV
-617 SESIARLT
+617 EESIGRLT

-658 VYKYDVNPDKPRL
+658 VYTYDLNEGVSYATNPNKISSNLL
-671 SPGGKSRPFCSKM
+671 STSHEFCKD
-684 MTLSLTKSWTFER
+684 TIGLTNKGMSWEFEAI
-697 LDAMEN
+697 DNMSN
-703 DLGTN
+703 DFGDSA
-708 VWDYRG
+708 WDYRG
-714 GYYNNPDTGVIDPDC
+714 GFTNKGGYIDSTC
-729 RHLWYAITKTRT
+729 NHSWYAETRV
-741 RKK
+741 RNKKK

>member
-36 KDNLYPQELV
+36 KDNMYPQELV

-148 NWNKNT
+148 NWNRNT
-154 QAKDIKCINKFENN
+154 QSKDIKCINKFENN

-178 KYYTASA
+178 KYYTTSA

-237 EMIHSIERSFK
+237 DMIHSIERSFK

-283 KFAFTSKRAMKKI
+283 KFLFTSKRAMKKI
-296 FAGHEMSPELFNIKF
+296 FAGHEMAPELFNIKF

-333 IEPRQTDLL
+333 IEPRQNDLL

-370 LSNDVDLSIAERRT
+370 LSNDADLTQDERRK
-384 LKGYA
+384 LKGY
-389 TDEAATKPQAQA
+389 E
-401 VNDAINALSP
+401 P
-411 LVANK
+411 LVA
-416 VLESMSQ
+416 
-423 DEIRALA
+423 I
-430 SLPPKNAMTNIDGTP
+430 PT
-445 VIDVNGMP
+445 DVNGEP
-453 VAATNSGT
+453 LPIVATQ
-461 TNDSLTGL
+461 TNDSLKGL

-513 IEQTQTI
+513 IEVKMSSDNDPILMALMSCGRIEDKSTYTI
-520 LSKVKNLFSSDK
+520 LKREKVNFKSSV
-532 TDKILLALEACAED
+532 
-546 DNDDDII
+546 
-553 LIEAA
+553 
-558 HIYNSKDALKY
+558 DALKY

-577 DALVISIEELDN
+577 DALIITVQELDN
-589 AVLTALKGNPTLTI
+589 AVLNALKGNPSMSI
-603 DDIATTLKYDAIKV
+603 DEIAKITQGDALKI
-617 SESIARLT
+617 EQSIARLIDKELLT
-625 KNGFLDDTI
+625 DSVS
-634 GGFKPTQKA
+634 GFKPTEKA
-643 LDKPTEPIVSREIYT
+643 LEKKTEPIESDEIYT
-658 VYKYDVNPDKPRL
+658 VYKYEINDDKPKLDKNGR
-671 SPGGKSRPFCSKM
+671 PIKSRTFCVKM
-684 MTLSLTKSWTFER
+684 LAKKHEYDFEELDRMT
-697 LDAMEN
+697 N

-714 GYYNNPDTGVIDPDC
+714 GYYTNSNTGITDPDC
-729 RHLWYAITKTRT
+729 RHLWMAETRL
-741 RKK
+741 RKKKKK

>member
-68 KGLKAVNEVDQIKV
+68 KGLKAVNEIDQIKV

-154 QAKDIKCINKFENN
+154 QSKDIKCINKFENN

-296 FAGHEMSPELFNIKF
+296 FAGHEMAPELFNIKF

-333 IEPRQTDLL
+333 IEPRQADLL

-370 LSNDVDLSIAERRT
+370 LSNDTDLTQDERRK
-384 LKGYA
+384 LKGY
-389 TDEAATKPQAQA
+389 E
-401 VNDAINALSP
+401 P
-411 LVANK
+411 LVA
-416 VLESMSQ
+416 VPL
-423 DEIRALA
+423 
-430 SLPPKNAMTNIDGTP
+430 
-445 VIDVNGMP
+445 DVNGQP
-453 VAATNSGT
+453 LPIVATQ

-513 IEQTQTI
+513 IEVKMSSDNDPVLMA
-520 LSKVKNLFSSDK
+520 LSKCGRIEDPSTYTVLKRERVKSSN
-532 TDKILLALEACAED
+532 E
-546 DNDDDII
+546 
-553 LIEAA
+553 
-558 HIYNSKDALKY
+558 ALKY

-577 DALVISIEELDN
+577 DALVISIEELDSAILN
-589 AVLTALKGNPTLTI
+589 ALKGNPSMSINELVDVTQT
-603 DDIATTLKYDAIKV
+603 DFYKV
-617 SESIARLT
+617 EESIARLT

-658 VYKYDVNPDKPRL
+658 VYKYEVNDDKPRL
-671 SPGGKSRPFCSKM
+671 LPGGKSRAFCSKLM
-684 MTLSLTKSWTFER
+684 DLNKEYEFEEIDRISLSGVGK
-697 LDAMEN
+697 N
-703 DLGTN
+703 VGGTN
-708 VWDYRG
+708 IWDYRG
-714 GYYNNPDTGVIDPDC
+714 GYFYNRSTGSIDPDC
-729 RHLWYAITKTRT
+729 RHLWMAETRV
-741 RKK
+741 RNKEKK

>member
-68 KGLKAVNEVDQIKV
+68 KGLKAVNEIDQIKV

-168 GTAGTFFIDF
+168 GMAGTFFIDF

-333 IEPRQTDLL
+333 IEPRQADLL

-370 LSNDVDLSIAERRT
+370 LSNDVDLTQDERRK
-384 LKGYA
+384 LKGY
-389 TDEAATKPQAQA
+389 E
-401 VNDAINALSP
+401 P
-411 LVANK
+411 LVA
-416 VLESMSQ
+416 VPL
-423 DEIRALA
+423 
-430 SLPPKNAMTNIDGTP
+430 
-445 VIDVNGMP
+445 DVNGQP
-453 VAATNSGT
+453 LPIAATQ

-513 IEQTQTI
+513 IE
-520 LSKVKNLFSSDK
+520 VKMSSDK
-532 TDKILLALEACAED
+532 SEDKILAK
-546 DNDDDII
+546 
-553 LIEAA
+553 LISLVKTDTSNYTVLKREK
-558 HIYNSKDALKY
+558 HIRNSNDALKY
-569 ERQIMKFA
+569 ERQVMKFA
-577 DALVISIEELDN
+577 DALLITIQELDS
-589 AVLTALKGNPTLTI
+589 AVLNALQGNPTMTI
-603 DDIATTLKYDAIKV
+603 NELVDITQTDFYKVEKSIERLIEKGLLEDTTK
-617 SESIARLT
+617 
-625 KNGFLDDTI
+625 
-634 GGFKPTQKA
+634 GFKPTEKA
-643 LDKPTEPIVSREIYT
+643 LDKKTEPIVSDEIYT
-658 VYKYDVNPDKPRL
+658 VYKYEVNDEKPSL
-671 SPGGKSRPFCSKM
+671 LPGSKSRSFCSKLM
-684 MTLSLTKSWTFER
+684 AKMSNPKNYLEFE
-697 LDAMEN
+697 DIDSMEN
-703 DLGTN
+703 EFGTN
-708 VWDYRG
+708 AWDYRG
-714 GYYNNPDTGVIDPDC
+714 GYFYNRNTGVIDPDC
-729 RHLWYAITKTRT
+729 RHLWMAETRV
-741 RKK
+741 RKKEKK